1 MHHVG
6 FVGIVEA
13 PPLALVV
20 KFARRTV
27 GRRRHRAAPLAAAD
41 DLDLE
46 VVDRHRR
53 YALPPECCLLC
64 IASSRRSRSCTSP
77 RLRIALAA
85 FPRCMASTASW
96 PA

>member
-6 FVGIVEA
+6 LVTVVEA
-13 PPLALVV
+13 LALALVV
-20 KFARRTV
+20 KLARRTI

-53 YALPPECCLLC
+53 YALPLACCPLC
-64 IASSRRSRSCTSP
+64 IASSRRSRACTSP
-77 RLRIALAA
+77 RRRIAMAA
-85 FPRCMASTASW
+85 LPRCTAS
-96 PA
+96 AATCSA